1 MTGRIEALIERAD
14 NVEIIRDQI
23 AGILLEESARQQD
36 LAREGGKNPD
46 DFKLRVFTEAS
57 NPWEEYLSDPQQ
69 GQRIEDP
76 TPLVNVQWDK
86 SEDDAKSS
94 NTVERQ
100 KVSATYHIDC
110 YGCGIGAATS
120 TGHMPSDQHA
130 ALEAQRAARLVRS
143 ILMAGH
149 YTYLGLRG
157 TVWGRWRTGA
167 QSFHPPRDE
176 RPTQHVRGVRIF
188 LRVDFN
194 EFSPQVE
201 GTPLALITVR
211 ITRGLTGEVTLF
223 EGSYPQELT
232 P

>member
-1 MTGRIEALIERAD
+1 MTAKITALIERQD
-14 NVEIIRDQI
+14 NFEIVRDKIAEII
-23 AGILLEESARQQD
+23 AEESLGQQA
-36 LAREGGKNPD
+36 LALAANKNPD
-46 DFKLRVFTEAS
+46 DFKLRVFTERS
-57 NPWEEYLSDPQQ
+57 NPWEEYLGDPKDT
-69 GQRIEDP
+69 RFDP
-76 TPLVNVQWDK
+76 TPLVNIQWDK

-110 YGCGIGAATS
+110 YGVGIGAAADGGQLPGDES
-120 TGHMPSDQHA
+120 A

-143 ILMAGH
+143 ILMAGA
-149 YTYLGLRG
+149 YTYLGMRG
-157 TVWGRWRTGA
+157 VVWGRWRTGA
-167 QSFHPPRDE
+167 QSFLPPRDE
-176 RPTQHVRGVRIF
+176 RPTNHVRAVRVI

-194 EFSPQVE
+194 EFSPQIE

-211 ITRGLTGEVTLF
+211 IVRGLTGEVTLF